1 MTEYGIQMYSIRD
14 IAETDLDGSL
24 WTVSELGY
32 RYVEFAGFFGH
43 PAKAVKA
50 WLDRYGL
57 LPSGTH
63 TPPELITPDTIGD
76 TIAYHKEIGCSNL
89 MCQEPTG

>member
-1 MTEYGIQMYSIRD
+1 MTEYGIQMYSICD

-32 RYVEFAGFFGH
+32 RYVELTGFFGH
-43 PAKAVKA
+43 SAKTVKA
-50 WLDRYGL
+50 WLDRHGL

-63 TPPELITPDTIGD
+63 TPPELITPNTIGD
-76 TIAYHKEIGCSNL
+76 IIIHKEIGCSNL